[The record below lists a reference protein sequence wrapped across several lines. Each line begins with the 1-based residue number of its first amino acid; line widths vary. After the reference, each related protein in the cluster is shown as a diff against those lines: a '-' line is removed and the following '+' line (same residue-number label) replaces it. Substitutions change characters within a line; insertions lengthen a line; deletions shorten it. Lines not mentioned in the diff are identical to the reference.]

1 MSTEMSAE
9 MSTETSTV
17 EEFRAEVRAWLEAHV
32 PAEPLP
38 SWTERAGFDLHRA
51 WERTLFEGGYAA
63 VDWPAAYGGRDAGL
77 RRSIAFAEEYYRA
90 GAPERINMGGLYLLG
105 PVLMQYGTPE
115 QCERWIP
122 DLLACRT
129 IWCQGFSEPES
140 GSDLASLRTRAER
153 DGDHYVV
160 NGQKIWTSMG
170 GFADW
175 IFALVRTDP
184 EVGRRRKHHGIT
196 FLCIDLR
203 SPGVEVR
210 PLAMVDG
217 TRGFAEVF
225 FTDVRVPVENVVGE
239 VDQGW
244 RVAMST
250 LGFERGAVFGDHAK
264 FTADVE
270 ALAALVRV
278 RGLEDDTRALDELG
292 RVLVETEVYR
302 ANVYRLAGIAEAGGD
317 LDSTASINKVFW
329 TQMQHDIFATGLRLM
344 EEDGAVVGDPAAVP
358 YADAATRRSWAD
370 WHHRYWY
377 ARAAMIFG
385 GTNEIQR
392 NIISERV
399 LGLPMEPRP

>member
-1 MSTEMSAE
+1 MSDHLATQDDVDA
-9 MSTETSTV
+9 
-17 EEFRAEVRAWLEAHV
+17 FRAEVRAWLAEHV

-38 SWTERAGFDLHRA
+38 AWTSREGFDLHRA
-51 WERTLFEGGYAA
+51 WERTLFDGGWAA
-63 VDWPAAYGGRDAGL
+63 VDWPREYGGRDAGL

-105 PVLMQYGTPE
+105 PVLMQHGTPE
-115 QCERWIP
+115 QCARWIP
-122 DLLACRT
+122 DVLSCRT
-129 IWCQGFSEPES
+129 IWCQGFSEPGS
-140 GSDLASLRTRAER
+140 GSDLASLSTRADL
-153 DGDHYVV
+153 DGDHFVV

-170 GFADW
+170 AFADW
-175 IFALVRTDP
+175 IFALVRTDR
-184 EVGRRRKHHGIT
+184 EAGRARKHDGIT

-217 TRGFAEVF
+217 TEGFAEVY
-225 FTDVRVPVENVVGE
+225 FTDVRVPVTQVVGE
-239 VDQGW
+239 VGQGW

-264 FTADVE
+264 FSADVD
-270 ALAALVRV
+270 ALASVV
-278 RGLEDDTRALDELG
+278 EHRGLADDTQALDELG

-302 ANVYRLAGIAEAGGD
+302 ANVYRLAALAEAGGN

-329 TQMQHDIFATGLRLM
+329 TQMQHDIFDTGLRLM
-344 EEDGAVVGDPAAVP
+344 QEDAAVVGDPAALG
-358 YADAATRRSWAD
+358 DAPPGTRRAWAD

-399 LGLPMEPRP
+399 LGLPLEPRPS